1 MANKIEKGALEKGCI
16 LLHKKFE
23 FKDGELGEKLIIILN
38 SPDPSKEPYLVCRT
52 TSQERSKPKTFG
64 CQEELSLFFLPGGQD
79 FFQKD
84 TWIQLYEIFPFKAS
98 TLLKDFFDGE
108 LRVLGT
114 LNQLTIRQLM
124 NCIRKVKDI
133 ALGHKEMIL
142 RK

>member
-1 MANKIEKGALEKGCI
+1 MANKSEKGALEKGCI
-16 LLHKKFE
+16 LFHKKFQ

-52 TSQERSKPKTFG
+52 TSQERNKPKTFG

-79 FFQKD
+79 FFEKD
-84 TWIQLYEIFPFKAS
+84 TWIQLYDIFPFEAS
-98 TLLKDFFDGE
+98 TILKDFFDGE
-108 LRVLGT
+108 LSVLGKFKE
-114 LNQLTIRQLM
+114 LTIRQLM

-133 ALGHKEMIL
+133 SLRHKGMIL